1 MIATI
6 FIARSSTK
14 ENAPSGTV
22 FPVLL
27 EFEGIKAK
35 RVEEVAAV
43 SRHPIFQRQDVHIF
57 STVPISFAQAALG
70 ADIRIKTVDGEV
82 IYNVK
87 PGTKTDTK
95 VRLKGKGVP
104 SLRNPQVRGD
114 HYVTLVIQT
123 PEKLSHEAKEALRKF
138 DELAGNTLN
147 QAGKNDGA
155 KEKPEKKKKGFM
167 DKVKEAFDD

>member
-1 MIATI
+1 MQVT
-6 FIARSSTK
+6 
-14 ENAPSGTV
+14 
-22 FPVLL
+22 
-27 EFEGIKAK
+27 
-35 RVEEVAAV
+35 V

-114 HYVTLVIQT
+114 HYVTLVINP
-123 PEKLSHEAKEALRKF
+123 PEMLRILENEAFRLF
-138 DELAGNTLN
+138 VYLGGNTLN